1 MKRILSTVFAALSIF
16 NVANSQTPA
25 ISSYDISRIDDDL
38 LLTMTISTDKGM
50 KSDREVL
57 VTPVL
62 RSLNSLDT
70 LALSPVI
77 IAGRSRYF
85 SNLRHGLIDNSAL
98 YMASQGLKISY
109 SDTVNFLPWMKYSHM
124 DLVFAERGC
133 CGEPKNT
140 EIPVVPMAD
149 LDFRPRQFDAELSYI
164 KPIAKPD
171 EKVRTINGSAYID
184 FPVNITEIRPTY
196 RRNPFELAKIN
207 ATIDSV
213 KQDLD
218 VTIDSLFIK
227 GFASP
232 EGSYA
237 NNVRLAKGR
246 TQALKEYV
254 QALHHFAP
262 EIIFTSFEPEDWE
275 GLRRFVEK
283 SELSHRNEILDLID
297 SPLEPDAKDA
307 KIKRTYP
314 DEYGFL
320 LSEVYPAL
328 RHSDYTVRYTIKTYT
343 DPQEILRLIKTSP
356 QKLSLNE
363 FYIAAATLPQDSPEY
378 ESLWETA
385 VRMYPSSEIA
395 IINAANA
402 AISVGHLDRAE
413 QLLNL
418 AGDCP
423 DAIYTRGNL
432 AAMQGRLDDARN
444 FFSQAAKLKVA
455 DAPAALERL
464 SRISNTDPV
473 TRLLK

>member
-1 MKRILSTVFAALSIF
+1 MKRILSVSLAAVSIF
-16 NVANSQTPA
+16 MSAHSQTPD

-62 RSLNSLDT
+62 RSLNSNDSV
-70 LALSPVI
+70 ALTPVI

-85 SNLRHGLIDNSAL
+85 TNLRHGLIDNTTL
-98 YMASQGLKISY
+98 YKASQGLSISY
-109 SDTVNFLPWMKYSHM
+109 SDTVNFLPWMEYSHI

-133 CGEPKNT
+133 CGEQKNT
-140 EIPVVPMAD
+140 ETPIVPMAD
-149 LDFRPRQFDAELSYI
+149 LDFRPRQFDAALSYI
-164 KPIAKPD
+164 KPIAKPED
-171 EKVRTINGSAYID
+171 KVRTINGSAYID

-213 KQDLD
+213 KQDKD

-232 EGSYA
+232 EGSYT
-237 NNVRLAKGR
+237 NNIRLAKGR

-262 EIIFTSFEPEDWE
+262 GIIFTSFEPEDWE

-283 SELSHRNEILDLID
+283 SELTHRNEILELID

-314 DEYGFL
+314 TEYAFL

-328 RHSDYTVRYTIKTYT
+328 RHSDYTVRYTIRTYT
-343 DPQEILRLIKTSP
+343 DPQEILRLIQTSP

-385 VRMYPSSEIA
+385 VRMYPSSEVA
-395 IINAANA
+395 IVNAANA

-413 QLLNL
+413 QLLEV
-418 AGDCP
+418 AGDSP

-432 AAMQGRLDDARN
+432 AALQGRHDDARN
-444 FFSQAAKLKVA
+444 YFSQAAKLKVA
-455 DAPAALERL
+455 EAPAALERL
-464 SRISNTDPV
+464 GKISNTDPV